1 MDRRNHSTWMNMKH
15 SPNADKRGVFLSNE
29 QQMMPVWFPWMLV
42 GGIVFIVLSF
52 IGAKYKDKEYKNI
65 QFLQDFISGSIL
77 IAFTG
82 VLVPDVFP
90 ILSIPSGLADG
101 FPSMQVDD
109 VDLQVGPPRLAGR

>member
-1 MDRRNHSTWMNMKH
+1 MI
-15 SPNADKRGVFLSNE
+15 
-29 QQMMPVWFPWMLV
+29 PVWFPWIFV

-52 IGAKYKDKEYKNI
+52 TAAKYKDKEYKKI

-90 ILSIPSGLADG
+90 KMELPEFTATFGGAGQGPDL
-101 FPSMQVDD
+101 
-109 VDLQVGPPRLAGR
+109 DLQVGPPRLAGR